1 MSEAK
6 NPRQWLKTR
15 KTATAE
21 DLSNDIWVRI
31 ERTNRSLEKYGRGD
45 FLANMPV
52 LFAMYYYGL
61 VLLMQVPEEP
71 TGMDLQRLYRDNVK
85 ALEDEC
91 LIDEEEGR
99 AMVDGFH
106 DACQKM
112 ADGCVRAK
120 AAQGKDFNPFGAI
133 VTEAAALLGLPYSDI
148 RLELANHLAEFAM
161 TYKTGSPEKRPGIK
175 N

>member
-1 MSEAK
+1 M
-6 NPRQWLKTR
+6 
-15 KTATAE
+15 
-21 DLSNDIWVRI
+21 RI

-120 AAQGKDFNPFGAI
+120 AEQGKDFNPFGAI
-133 VTEAAALLGLPYSDI
+133 VTEAAALLDLPYSDI

-161 TYKTGSPEKRPGIK
+161 TYKTGSPEKRPGIR